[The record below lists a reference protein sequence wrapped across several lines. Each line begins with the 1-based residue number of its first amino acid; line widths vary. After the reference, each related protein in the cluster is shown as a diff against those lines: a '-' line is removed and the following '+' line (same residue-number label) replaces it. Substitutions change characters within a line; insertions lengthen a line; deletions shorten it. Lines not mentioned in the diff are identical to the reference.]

1 MRMTLSIIFIS
12 TALLGCTN
20 NSEEPKQKSSLGIEC
35 YSRGY
40 NDEYE
45 VSAAVT
51 EFSMYVMNG
60 QNSYVNV
67 LNPVQ
72 VEYSGNKWNF
82 KEVKITDTLAEI
94 YAFAPQSSATN
105 PANIPL
111 SLTPLTDYLVSDRY
125 IATNKEPNIS
135 IDMNHILSKINV
147 TIDGN
152 KVTSLSVS
160 GQPATGSYNLLTG
173 EMTKSNSSDLIS
185 GKEYVYIF
193 PSTTKL
199 TFDIVYNGKSYT
211 YNASSKEYQKGKEY
225 SYKLKLDVSGNLTI
239 SGDVTVKPW
248 EPAEDVNGSIQ
259 VGSWNIIDTN
269 VTF

>member
-1 MRMTLSIIFIS
+1 MS
-12 TALLGCTN
+12 CTN

-40 NDEYE
+40 DDGYE

-60 QNSYVNV
+60 QNSYDNV

-72 VEYSGNKWNF
+72 VEYSGNKWVFN
-82 KEVKITDTLAEI
+82 EIKITEI
-94 YAFAPQSSATN
+94 PADVYAFAPQISATT
-105 PANIPL
+105 PTNIPL
-111 SLTPLTDYLVSDRY
+111 SLTPLTDYLVSERY

-152 KVTSLSVS
+152 KVTSLTVN
-160 GQPATGSYNLLTG
+160 GQPNTGSYNILTG
-173 EMTKSNSSDLIS
+173 ELTKSDSEGSIT
-185 GKEYVYIF
+185 GKDYVYIF
-193 PSTTKL
+193 PSSTNL
-199 TFDIVYNGKSYT
+199 IFDIVYNNKSYT
-211 YNASSKEYQKGKEY
+211 YTASSKEYQKGKEY
-225 SYKLKLDVSGNLTI
+225 SYKLKLDVSGNLSI

-248 EPAEDVNGSIQ
+248 EPGEDIDDSIQ
-259 VGSWNIIDTN
+259 VGSWDKIETT